1 MFDDFTHYQKMAMLT
16 RLPTADTDYA
26 LFGLAGEVGELHSYL
41 AKSIRDNYELDK
53 GTIKKELGDI
63 LWFIAAIA
71 EDAGIEL
78 SDIAITN
85 IEKLQARQKNGTIMG
100 SGDER

>member
-1 MFDDFTHYQKMAMLT
+1 MFEDLNHYQKMAMLT
-16 RLPTADTDYA
+16 RLPSADVDYA

-41 AKSIRDNYELDK
+41 AKAIRDDYALDAK
-53 GTIKKELGDI
+53 VIKKELGDI

-71 EDAGIEL
+71 DDAGIEL
-78 SDIAITN
+78 SDVAITN
-85 IEKLQARQKNGTIMG
+85 LEKLQARQKNGTIMG